1 MAFIDVWTAVPPSH
15 MIVLF
20 CDNDFCI
27 PQHLA
32 LCPLTF
38 DAILISSDRNCTYF
52 NGPSYTHTF
61 CFCCKRFCIGFNF
74 AAFLLFF
81 WPTYFL
87 GSDIQPSVF
96 KMPFEQCWSCPGS
109 QQLLIGSVS
118 RSVLL
123 IKQLSVSTSHYP
135 TLLFFGNPINIQQSA
150 DCLSEGWS
158 TSFQQ

>member
-1 MAFIDVWTAVPPSH
+1 MLGGNGWLLLMYGLLCHLPIWLFYYVIIWLQHTTTFNSLPFWHLMPSW
-15 MIVLF
+15 F
-20 CDNDFCI
+20 
-27 PQHLA
+27 HLIGIA
-32 LCPLTF
+32 L
-38 DAILISSDRNCTYF
+38 NF

-74 AAFLLFF
+74 AAFLSFFCLFVLCFCFCFFF
-81 WPTYFL
+81 WPIYFL
-87 GSDIQPSVF
+87 GSAIQPSVF

-135 TLLFFGNPINIQQSA
+135 TFF
-150 DCLSEGWS
+150 
-158 TSFQQ
+158 FF